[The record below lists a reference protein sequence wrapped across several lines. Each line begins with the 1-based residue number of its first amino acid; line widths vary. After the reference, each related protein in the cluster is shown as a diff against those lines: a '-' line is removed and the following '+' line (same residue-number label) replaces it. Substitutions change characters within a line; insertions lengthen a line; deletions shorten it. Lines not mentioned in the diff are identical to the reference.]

1 MNLFK
6 IQIFLIHISL
16 VTIIYCLSP
25 KKNLNSKRYCINK
38 NPMDSYQYELNL
50 EYPIELIL
58 NSNEDMNRKY
68 SEYYNSPLIIIPAY
82 QIFNRVI
89 CITSKPKSELDLI
102 ECKWILKHQ
111 IKKINFDE
119 IVYDEVFIDQNLIL
133 SNQDFIKNFAWV
145 SLKKI

>member
-58 NSNEDMNRKY
+58 NSNDDMNRKY
-68 SEYYNSPLIIIPAY
+68 SEYYNSPLI
-82 QIFNRVI
+82 
-89 CITSKPKSELDLI
+89 
-102 ECKWILKHQ
+102 
-111 IKKINFDE
+111 
-119 IVYDEVFIDQNLIL
+119 
-133 SNQDFIKNFAWV
+133 
-145 SLKKI
+145 